1 MGEREKRRYLPPFP
15 LPPSQMRPPPW
26 IPLLVVPLLLLA
38 TAAAG
43 VFLLVGGLAP
53 EDRAVLARVLSE
65 HRALV
70 FLFLFAVLAALGLP
84 AAWFLKRHLLPLRRL
99 TEEARLAFTAHA
111 GHRLTEEGH
120 SDLDGLRRALN
131 ALAERHETILDRQ
144 AEAVASA
151 RAALEE
157 EHYLLAAVLSEVNEG
172 ILACT
177 LDGRILL
184 YNAAAVH
191 LLETDT
197 APGLVGLGRS
207 VFALL
212 DHARL
217 SHALKT
223 LTASSPQQTERPAI
237 TLAIEQLAVRIRPLT
252 SRDALPDGFL
262 LVVTPTAV
270 APVVPATHSVMYD
283 FALRRLPTV
292 SSSLDDAPLTTRIY
306 TVFDTETT
314 GLRPEE
320 SDEIIALGAVRI
332 VNGRLLREEAFDT
345 LIDPRRTVP
354 PAATRIHGLT
364 AEDLQGQPTLDVVL
378 PRFHRFAQESVL
390 VAHNAAFDLGFL
402 KQKEQR
408 TGLRFDHPV
417 LDTMLLSAVVL
428 PAQEDHSLDA
438 LARRLGIQVV
448 NRHSALGDA
457 LMTGAVF
464 LKLLPLLAAHGI
476 HTLGQA
482 QEAARQTPLARL
494 RY

>member
-1 MGEREKRRYLPPFP
+1 
-15 LPPSQMRPPPW
+15 
-26 IPLLVVPLLLLA
+26 
-38 TAAAG
+38 
-43 VFLLVGGLAP
+43 
-53 EDRAVLARVLSE
+53 
-65 HRALV
+65 
-70 FLFLFAVLAALGLP
+70 
-84 AAWFLKRHLLPLRRL
+84 
-99 TEEARLAFTAHA
+99 
-111 GHRLTEEGH
+111 
-120 SDLDGLRRALN
+120 
-131 ALAERHETILDRQ
+131 
-144 AEAVASA
+144 
-151 RAALEE
+151 
-157 EHYLLAAVLSEVNEG
+157 
-172 ILACT
+172 
-177 LDGRILL
+177 
-184 YNAAAVH
+184 
-191 LLETDT
+191 
-197 APGLVGLGRS
+197 
-207 VFALL
+207 
-212 DHARL
+212 
-217 SHALKT
+217 
-223 LTASSPQQTERPAI
+223 
-237 TLAIEQLAVRIRPLT
+237 
-252 SRDALPDGFL
+252 
-262 LVVTPTAV
+262 
-270 APVVPATHSVMYD
+270 MYD